1 LPKKTKIIIKE
12 NDGLS
17 SNDFTFIDLF
27 AGAGG
32 FSKGL
37 EMAGFKCL
45 AGVDFDENAMITFT
59 NNFPGANH
67 IIADL
72 SNSEQRKGL
81 INQFRKYHLSGIV
94 AGIPCQAFSLA
105 GNRDPLERKAYFFLD
120 FFQFVKELQPV
131 FFVIENVVG
140 LTSMKIISP
149 SMIDLDSMTI
159 KNDEL
164 ESLLKNIRIYKD
176 LKRFNSQRKLSKNES
191 DIYTRLKNNIKEM
204 GLKVDNFLIPLLD
217 EIIEQGKSLDYE
229 IAWKILNAGDFGS
242 AQNRKRVFFVGV
254 KKNQKKSFDFPLEIP
269 NSITAGDVIKDLA
282 DKPEGFLPNHD
293 FTKHSKSMI
302 ERIKNVKPGMNLYEN
317 FKDAWW
323 KIKPDEKTR
332 VCKENHGGVMLNPW
346 VDRVCSPRELARL
359 QGVTDD
365 FVFCGVKSS
374 VLRQI
379 GNMIDWH
386 LSKAIGLALKE
397 FLTEKN
403 CL

>member
-1 LPKKTKIIIKE
+1 M
-12 NDGLS
+12 
-17 SNDFTFIDLF
+17 SNNGFTFVDLF

-37 EMAGFKCL
+37 EIAGFKCL
-45 AGVDFDENAMITFT
+45 AGVDFDVDAMTTFT
-59 NNFPGANH
+59 FNFPSAKH

-72 SNSEQRKGL
+72 SSNEQRNGL
-81 INQFRKYHLSGIV
+81 IEELRQSHPTGIV

-120 FFQFVKELQPV
+120 FFQFIKELRPT

-159 KNDEL
+159 KNSDL
-164 ESLLKNIRIYKD
+164 ETLLRDIRIYKD
-176 LKRFNSQRKLSKNES
+176 LKRFNSQRKLSKDES
-191 DIYTRLKNNIKEM
+191 DTYARLKNNIEEM
-204 GLKVDNFLIPLLD
+204 QSKVNEFLIPLLD
-217 EIIEQGKSLDYE
+217 EIIEQGKLVGYT
-229 IAWKILNAGDFGS
+229 ITWKVLNAGDFKS
-242 AQNRKRVFFVGV
+242 AQNRKRVFIVGI
-254 KKNQKKSFDFPLEIP
+254 KNDIEKSFVFPSEIS
-269 NSITAGDVIKDLA
+269 NLITANDVIKDLA

-293 FTKHSKSMI
+293 FTKHSRSMI

-365 FVFCGVKSS
+365 FVFYGAKSS

-386 LSKAIGLALKE
+386 LSKAIGLALKD
-397 FLTEKN
+397 FLTEK